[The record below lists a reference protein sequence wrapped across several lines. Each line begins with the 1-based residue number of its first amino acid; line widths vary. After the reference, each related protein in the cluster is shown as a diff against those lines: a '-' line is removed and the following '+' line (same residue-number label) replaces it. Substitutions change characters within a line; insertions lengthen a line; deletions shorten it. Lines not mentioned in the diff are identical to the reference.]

1 MDLLNMENRDKFRFS
16 GFSVYHHAPQALFS
30 ASDLLFFLNIFYAHS
45 KNVAMSPEA
54 GSPVVCKN
62 GNPLIKFSFFMKWAN
77 LHGVSSGSVQV
88 ERENCVGV
96 PKIVSRLTGT
106 FLL

>member
-1 MDLLNMENRDKFRFS
+1 MHLRL
-16 GFSVYHHAPQALFS
+16 FSVRLI
-30 ASDLLFFLNIFYAHS
+30 FFIFFYIFYVHS

-88 ERENCVGV
+88 ERENYVGV

-106 FLL
+106 QHSSVNFLTLTPQGAKQNSALTA

>member
-1 MDLLNMENRDKFRFS
+1 MHLRL
-16 GFSVYHHAPQALFS
+16 FSVRLI
-30 ASDLLFFLNIFYAHS
+30 FFFFNIFYVHS

-88 ERENCVGV
+88 ERENYVGV

-106 FLL
+106 LTPQGAKQNSALTA

>member
-1 MDLLNMENRDKFRFS
+1 MHLRL
-16 GFSVYHHAPQALFS
+16 FSVRLI
-30 ASDLLFFLNIFYAHS
+30 FFFFFNIFYVHS

-88 ERENCVGV
+88 ERENYVGV

-106 FLL
+106 QHSSVNFLTLTPQGAKQNSALTA